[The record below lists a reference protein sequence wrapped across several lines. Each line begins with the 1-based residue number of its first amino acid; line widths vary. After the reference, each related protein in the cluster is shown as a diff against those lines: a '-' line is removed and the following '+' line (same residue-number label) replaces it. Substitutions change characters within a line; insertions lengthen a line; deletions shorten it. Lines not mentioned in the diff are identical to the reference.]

1 MTFAH
6 LTSIYQVRPVPGPSG
21 GIPFIGGY
29 SEIYPDFLGNYKRLL
44 QKYGH
49 IVHVGYLGKVRISL
63 APQLCLALS
72 SS

>member
-1 MTFAH
+1 
-6 LTSIYQVRPVPGPSG
+6 
-21 GIPFIGGY
+21 
-29 SEIYPDFLGNYKRLL
+29 LGNYKRLL